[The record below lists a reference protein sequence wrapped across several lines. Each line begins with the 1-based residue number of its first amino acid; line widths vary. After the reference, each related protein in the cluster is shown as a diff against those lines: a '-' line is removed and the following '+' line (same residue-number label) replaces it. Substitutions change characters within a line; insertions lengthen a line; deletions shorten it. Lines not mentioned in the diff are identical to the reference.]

1 MLFHGGVA
9 LPPGTEVRVFHPSD
23 RAPAEGAVAAVG
35 AGWQVTVHA
44 IPAAE
49 AEHGRFLAGHT
60 YRGSGLD
67 FDRLKDDV
75 TLMD

>member
-1 MLFHGGVA
+1 M
-9 LPPGTEVRVFHPSD
+9 
-23 RAPAEGAVAAVG
+23 
-35 AGWQVTVHA
+35 TVHA